1 MDTGYLS
8 DILMALKAE
17 LIRFRFW
24 CVLLFLGVAYT
35 VLSLGMIWPK
45 QFTTSAVLF
54 ADETNIIEPL
64 LKGSAEVTKI
74 DRSEQATE
82 IIYTS
87 AIMKAAAKG
96 AGLIKEGMSEEEQ
109 GRIIGQ
115 IRRGVVVEKERNNN
129 HFVVRYTAKN
139 PDLSF
144 ETLNSIVNVFIAN
157 AARKKRDES
166 VSAYN
171 FIDSQV
177 QIYKKQLEAAEA
189 KLKDFKSGNTDGTEQ
204 DVSSRI
210 SSLRQEIESLKIT
223 SEETQSRVN
232 GLRQQ
237 LGNEGQY
244 LRAKG
249 QVDELKQRRQTL
261 SAQLEHL
268 LMSYQEGYPD
278 IISLRAQIEDIDSSM
293 AKLSA
298 SGNVYGSADKLQNP
312 LYEELRKQLSE
323 AEVELRT
330 QLRRVESLKEL
341 QVEEVAR
348 LQRIAQN
355 QAELSDLTRDNDV
368 TRKAYEEMLENRE
381 KARIS
386 MTLDIEGQGV
396 TYRIQEPAAFPLKPS
411 GLHFIHFAL
420 IGPLLGLLL
429 PLALLIMYVVLDPHL
444 RSSRILQQQLPADI
458 EIIGVI
464 PHFNSPIGERL
475 LRKDMLF
482 ILGMFVLA
490 MSCYVGISA
499 FWQMSKG

>member
-8 DILMALKAE
+8 DMLIAIKAE

-24 CVLLFLGVAYT
+24 CVLLFLGVSYAI
-35 VLSLGMIWPK
+35 LGLGLVWPK
-45 QFTTSAVLF
+45 HFTTSAVLF

-82 IIYTS
+82 IIYTR
-87 AIMKAAAKG
+87 AIMLASAKS
-96 AGLIKEGMSEEEQ
+96 AGLIKDGMSEEEQ
-109 GRIIGQ
+109 NNIIG
-115 IRRGVVVEKERNNN
+115 RVRNGITVDKLGNKN

-144 ETLNSIVNVFIAN
+144 ETLNAVVNVFIAN

-166 VSAYN
+166 MSAYN

-177 QIYKKQLEAAEA
+177 QLYKKQLEVAEG
-189 KLKDFKSGNTDGTEQ
+189 KLKEFKSGNTDGTE
-204 DVSSRI
+204 DSVSNRI
-210 SSLRQEIESLKIT
+210 SGLRQEIESLKIS

-232 GLRQQ
+232 SIRQQ
-237 LGNEGQY
+237 LGTEGQY
-244 LRAKG
+244 LQTKG
-249 QVDELKQRRQTL
+249 QVGELKQRRQALTG
-261 SAQLEHL
+261 QLEQL

-278 IISLRAQIEDIDSSM
+278 IISLRAQIKDLDSAI
-293 AKLSA
+293 AKLQT
-298 SGNVYGSADKLQNP
+298 SGNIYGSSEQVQNP

-323 AEVELRT
+323 AEVELRAQT
-330 QLRRVESLKEL
+330 RRLESLKEL
-341 QVEEVAR
+341 QLEEVAR

-355 QAELSDLTRDNDV
+355 QAQLSDLTRDNDV

-396 TYRIQEPAAFPLKPS
+396 TYRIQEPASFPLSPS
-411 GLHFIHFAL
+411 GLHFIHFAI
-420 IGPLLGLLL
+420 IGPFLGLLL
-429 PLALLIMYVVLDPHL
+429 PLLLLVAYVVLDPHL
-444 RSSRILQQQLPADI
+444 RSSKILQQQLPPDI

-475 LRKDMLF
+475 LKKDMLF
-482 ILGMFVLA
+482 ILGISLA
-490 MSCYVGISA
+490 AMICYVAISI
-499 FWQMSKG
+499 FWQLSKG